1 MGNTNPCEEDFF
13 YVFDFFGYFAIPF
26 LAAAL
31 ARETDLFATNFSSI
45 RTASHRQGEFL
56 LWSLSLLVYLFL
68 CILSVLPPSGSG
80 RRPGAN
86 GFFRKKQPFPV
97 VFFFLF
103 PAVLLLTAVFT
114 PYLPEEEPFWSQVH
128 VYTCVWSSVSFFI
141 LLALSV
147 LPVYFSCLVQAGRKS
162 APVPSHLKRRLLR
175 SFLPDHR
182 DCQQR
187 HGDFL
192 YLCLLRLRKPLK
204 AVFLPPCFEKNHI
217 KKARLK
223 LFCPDVP
230 FPATIFS
237 AFITGFCTPQ
247 SLRRLLHNKRRS
259 PLALHTR

>member
-1 MGNTNPCEEDFF
+1 MF
-13 YVFDFFGYFAIPF
+13 FDFFGYFAIPF

-68 CILSVLPPSGSG
+68 CILPLCCRLQDQG

-97 VFFFLF
+97 VFFFLY

-147 LPVYFSCLVQAGRKS
+147 LPVYFHASSRREGR
-162 APVPSHLKRRLLR
+162 AL
-175 SFLPDHR
+175 
-182 DCQQR
+182 
-187 HGDFL
+187 
-192 YLCLLRLRKPLK
+192 LCLLILNAAFCAASYLITGIVNSAMEIFYTFVCCVCANRLRLFFSRPVLK
-204 AVFLPPCFEKNHI
+204 KI
-217 KKARLK
+217 
-223 LFCPDVP
+223 
-230 FPATIFS
+230 I
-237 AFITGFCTPQ
+237 
-247 SLRRLLHNKRRS
+247 
-259 PLALHTR
+259 

>member
-1 MGNTNPCEEDFF
+1 MF
-13 YVFDFFGYFAIPF
+13 FDFFGYFAIPF

-68 CILSVLPPSGSG
+68 CILPLCCRLQDQG
-80 RRPGAN
+80 RRPGAD

-128 VYTCVWSSVSFFI
+128 VRKLFYPAGSVCAAS
-141 LLALSV
+141 L
-147 LPVYFSCLVQAGRKS
+147 FSCLVQAGRKS

-182 DCQQR
+182 NCQQR
-187 HGDFL
+187 HGNFL

-204 AVFLPPCFEKNHI
+204 AVFLPACFEKNHI

-259 PLALHTR
+259 PPALHTR

>member
-1 MGNTNPCEEDFF
+1 MF
-13 YVFDFFGYFAIPF
+13 FDFFGYFAIPV

-68 CILSVLPPSGSG
+68 CILPLCCRLQDQG
-80 RRPGAN
+80 RRPGAD

-141 LLALSV
+141 LLALCCQSIFM
-147 LPVYFSCLVQAGRKS
+147 PRPGGKEERSCAFSS
-162 APVPSHLKRRLLR
+162 
-175 SFLPDHR
+175 
-182 DCQQR
+182 
-187 HGDFL
+187 
-192 YLCLLRLRKPLK
+192 
-204 AVFLPPCFEKNHI
+204 
-217 KKARLK
+217 
-223 LFCPDVP
+223 
-230 FPATIFS
+230 
-237 AFITGFCTPQ
+237 
-247 SLRRLLHNKRRS
+247 
-259 PLALHTR
+259 

>member
-1 MGNTNPCEEDFF
+1 MGGNSAGKRAQVLT
-13 YVFDFFGYFAIPF
+13 
-26 LAAAL
+26 
-31 ARETDLFATNFSSI
+31 FSPYLLSL
-45 RTASHRQGEFL
+45 SPSLL
-56 LWSLSLLVYLFL
+56 LWMSSRSPAGSVCSASL
-68 CILSVLPPSGSG
+68 
-80 RRPGAN
+80 
-86 GFFRKKQPFPV
+86 
-97 VFFFLF
+97 
-103 PAVLLLTAVFT
+103 
-114 PYLPEEEPFWSQVH
+114 
-128 VYTCVWSSVSFFI
+128 
-141 LLALSV
+141 
-147 LPVYFSCLVQAGRKS
+147 FSCLVQAGRKS